1 MRKWQGISV
10 AVTVS
15 AAAIVFT
22 AGCGPQQD
30 DAAKPAAAALSA
42 SPSTGAKAPAGA
54 ADGLAQL
61 QASAPGKLG
70 ILDNDTLGQVLT
82 DSAGFT
88 FYRFDNDTAKPSR
101 STCDG
106 DCAKTWP
113 PVPAGDASA
122 AEGMDPALLGE
133 VTRTDGTKQLTV
145 AGWPMY
151 RYVKDTQPRQANGQG
166 VGGTWFAAAP
176 DGTKAAAAGADADA
190 DAGTGTGTGT
200 GDGYGSGAGAE
211 QTEALPPLSTVGN
224 AELGDIVR
232 DGKGRTLYR
241 FTKDTDWP
249 MKSNCVDACLDKWK
263 PAKPVDVNSVE
274 GIDPK
279 LLSTYTRP
287 DGGTKQLALDCWP
300 LYWFTGDQTPGDTNG
315 QGVGGTWFAV
325 KADGSLAK

>member
-1 MRKWQGISV
+1 MRKLQGISV
-10 AVTVS
+10 TVAVS
-15 AAAIVFT
+15 AAAIMF
-22 AGCGPQQD
+22 ASGCGPQQD
-30 DAAKPAAAALSA
+30 DAAKPAGAALSA

-54 ADGLAQL
+54 ADGLAQV
-61 QASAPGKLG
+61 QASAPGKLS
-70 ILDNDTLGQVLT
+70 IWDNAELGQVLT

-88 FYRFDNDTAKPSR
+88 FYRFDNDTAKPPR

-113 PVPAGDASA
+113 PVPAGDVA
-122 AEGMDPALLGE
+122 AADGMDPSLLGE
-133 VTRTDGTKQLTV
+133 VTRTDGSKQLTV

-151 RYVKDTQPRQANGQG
+151 RYIKDTQPRQANGQG
-166 VGGTWFAAAP
+166 VGGTWFASAP
-176 DGTKAAAAGADADA
+176 DGTKAAAEDSGA
-190 DAGTGTGTGT
+190 GT
-200 GDGYGSGAGAE
+200 GDGYGSGADAGAD
-211 QTEALPPLSTVGN
+211 QAEALPPLSTVSN

-287 DGGTKQLALDCWP
+287 DDGTKQLALDCWL

-325 KADGSLAK
+325 KADGSLVK

>member
-1 MRKWQGISV
+1 MRKWQSISV
-10 AVTVS
+10 AVAVS

-22 AGCGPQQD
+22 AGCGPQQED
-30 DAAKPAAAALSA
+30 TAKPAGAALSA
-42 SPSTGAKAPAGA
+42 SPSADESASTGAV
-54 ADGLAQL
+54 GLAEL
-61 QASAPGKLG
+61 QASTSGRLS
-70 ILDNDTLGQVLT
+70 ILDNDELGQVLA

-88 FYRFDNDTAKPSR
+88 FYRFDNDTAEPSL

-113 PVPAGDASA
+113 PVPADDASA

-133 VTRTDGTKQLTV
+133 VTRADGSRQLTV

-151 RYVKDTQPRQANGQG
+151 RFVKDTEPRQTNGQG
-166 VGGTWFAAAP
+166 VGGTWFATAP
-176 DGTKAAAAGADADA
+176 DGTKAAAAGTD
-190 DAGTGTGTGT
+190 TGTGTG
-200 GDGYGSGAGAE
+200 
-211 QTEALPPLSTVGN
+211 QTEVLPPLSTVAD

-249 MKSNCVDACLDKWK
+249 MKSNCVGACLDKWK

-287 DGGTKQLALDCWP
+287 DGGTEQLALDCWP
-300 LYWFTGDQTPGDTNG
+300 LYWFTGDQAPGDTKG